1 MDHNNDILS
10 KLKFISRIQKG
21 EKINVNGLYV
31 QTEGYVT
38 SISRTFVRPESR
50 QQTLSF
56 LQNTIEKSIELIKGY
71 LSSENYAKQLSS
83 LNIIDDLAESKK
95 GINNLKT
102 TYSEDI
108 MFGCNMDS
116 LIQNIDIEISDIKRE
131 YSDVF
136 DETIEVSD

>member
-1 MDHNNDILS
+1 M
-10 KLKFISRIQKG
+10 
-21 EKINVNGLYV
+21 
-31 QTEGYVT
+31 
-38 SISRTFVRPESR
+38 
-50 QQTLSF
+50 
-56 LQNTIEKSIELIKGY
+56 IKGY